1 MTYASAPV
9 RLLLRPALLLLVF
22 AACLGSGGRSA
33 FAAAPAPPLTVL
45 IPSRL
50 PSGFPVNDQIHV
62 TFYPA
67 QNPKTARA
75 PAVILLHPIGE
86 TEGGVLSRFMDT
98 LAAQMASR
106 GMGCALMSLPYHLGR
121 TVGTTDSASYF
132 IGPRV
137 ADVVQAFAQSAS
149 DVSTVAD
156 WLQTRP
162 DTDPQRL
169 GVMGIS
175 LGAVIAHL
183 AMGQDARLNAGVAVE
198 GGGDLPSLYEGSAE
212 VALHGHALPELLTP
226 EARARLS
233 LVDPAHYARFNQP
246 RHVLMIEG
254 ARDLYVPPSNAEYLW
269 NALGRPHIVWTDTN
283 HFSFLLAGKS
293 MARTASAYL
302 QRVWAGH
309 PNDPAP
315 LPHYYVPTIKLG
327 WLLELNGNLTP
338 MLSVQV
344 YSLATGRLHLS
355 ALHLDIGETGRGPYV
370 GLATSLTPYI
380 DAGMEHRFFGTSVQ
394 PYVSLHA
401 AF

>member
-1 MTYASAPV
+1 MTYTLAPFRLV
-9 RLLLRPALLLLVF
+9 LRPILLLFIFALGVF
-22 AACLGSGGRSA
+22 SSGHLA
-33 FAAAPAPPLTVL
+33 FAAPAPPPVTVL
-45 IPSRL
+45 LPSKR
-50 PSGFPVNDQIHV
+50 PSGFAVNDRIWV

-67 QNPKTARA
+67 QNAQSARA
-75 PAVILLHPIGE
+75 PAIVLLHPIGQS
-86 TEGGVLSRFMDT
+86 EGGILARFMDK
-98 LAAQMASR
+98 LAAQMAAQ
-106 GMGCALMSLPYHLGR
+106 GMGCALISLPYHGPR
-121 TVGTTDSASYF
+121 AVGKTDPASHF

-137 ADVVQAFAQSAS
+137 ADVVQAFGQSAS

-198 GGGDLPSLYEGSAE
+198 GGGDLPSLYAGSAE
-212 VALHGHALPELLTP
+212 VALYGKFLPELLTQ

-233 LVDPAHYARFNQP
+233 LVDPVHYTRFNQP
-246 RHVLMIEG
+246 RHVLMIQA
-254 ARDLYVPPSNAEYLW
+254 ARDLYVPPRNAELLW
-269 NALGRPHIVWTDTN
+269 NALGRPHIIWTDTN

-293 MARTASAYL
+293 MARTSAAYL

-309 PNDPAP
+309 ADDPAP
-315 LPHYYVPTIKLG
+315 LPHYFVPTIKAG

-338 MLSVQV
+338 MITLQA

-370 GLATSLTPYI
+370 GLASSLTPYI

-394 PYVSLHA
+394 PYVSLHI

>member
-1 MTYASAPV
+1 MTHSPAPV
-9 RLLLRPALLLLVF
+9 RLALRPALLLFVLAV
-22 AACLGSGGRSA
+22 CLMCAGRSA
-33 FAAAPAPPLTVL
+33 FAAPAPAPITVFL
-45 IPSRL
+45 PSKL
-50 PSGFPVNDQIHV
+50 PSGFAANDRIRV

-67 QNPKTARA
+67 QNANTARA
-75 PAVILLHPIGE
+75 PAIVLLHPIGQS
-86 TEGGVLSRFMDT
+86 EGGLLARFMDK
-98 LAAQMASR
+98 LAAQMAAQ
-106 GMGCALMSLPYHLGR
+106 GMGCALMTLPYHGPR
-121 TVGTTDSASYF
+121 MVGKADSASYF

-137 ADVVQAFAQSAS
+137 ADVIQAFAQSAS

-183 AMGQDARLNAGVAVE
+183 AMGQDPRLNNGVAVE

-212 VALHGHALPELLTP
+212 VALYGHVLPELLTP

-233 LVDPAHYARFNQP
+233 LVDPAHYAGFNRP

-254 ARDLYVPPSNAEYLW
+254 ARDLYVPPRNAEYVW
-269 NALGRPHIVWTDTN
+269 KALGRPHIVWTDTN

-293 MARTASAYL
+293 LSRTSAVYL
-302 QRVWAGH
+302 KRVWAGH
-309 PNDPAP
+309 PDDPAP

-338 MLSVQV
+338 MLSVQL
-344 YSLATGRLHLS
+344 YSLASFHNHLS
-355 ALHLDIGETGRGPYV
+355 ALHLDLGETGRGPYI
-370 GLATSLTPYI
+370 GLASSLTPYI

-394 PYVSLHA
+394 PYVSLHI